1 MFDFSNLSMVSPWVI
16 LGVGI
21 MATMLASS
29 VRIETKL
36 PAKLLTILTLILVMV
51 SSFHLFSQDT
61 KVVLSGLIEIS
72 PLTCITLFFISGISL
87 FFVIGSTGYLNKEKI
102 LEFSDKIVNSV
113 IAKQKFD
120 SKQQNHVGNKEKF
133 SNFLNVYIN
142 PCEDLLYLFKR
153 LVRYI
158 LIIGWRNSIYW
169 TGYEKRVHTCFP
181 NAFR

>member
-1 MFDFSNLSMVSPWVI
+1 MDDKDFLSYFWNLSEN
-16 LGVGI
+16 
-21 MATMLASS
+21 TSS
-29 VRIETKL
+29 
-36 PAKLLTILTLILVMV
+36 
-51 SSFHLFSQDT
+51 
-61 KVVLSGLIEIS
+61 
-72 PLTCITLFFISGISL
+72 
-87 FFVIGSTGYLNKEKI
+87 KEKI

-181 NAFR
+181 NAIR